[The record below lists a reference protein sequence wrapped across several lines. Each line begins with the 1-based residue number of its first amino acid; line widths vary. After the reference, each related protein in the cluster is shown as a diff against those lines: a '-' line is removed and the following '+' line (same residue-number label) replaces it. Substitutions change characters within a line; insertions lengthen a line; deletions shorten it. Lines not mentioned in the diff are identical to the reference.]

1 MILTKRAYDKT
12 EPSDGCR
19 VLVDRFWPRGIT
31 KEDLAIDYWLKAISP
46 SNELRQWFNHKP
58 ERWTEFTQR
67 YGKELD
73 ALKEVYE
80 PILKL
85 AQDNCVTLIYAA
97 KDRQFN
103 NATALKQYLDQKQ
116 KKPKKA

>member
-1 MILTKRAYDKT
+1 MILTKRAYDKV

-31 KEDLAIDYWLKAISP
+31 KENIAIDYWLRDISP

-58 ERWTEFTQR
+58 ERWTEFTRR
-67 YGKELD
+67 YFKELD
-73 ALKEVYE
+73 LLEEVYE
-80 PILKL
+80 TILKL
-85 AQDNCVTLIYAA
+85 AKDNYVTLIYAA

-103 NATALKQYLDQKQ
+103 NATALKQYLDQK
-116 KKPKKA
+116 KPKKT